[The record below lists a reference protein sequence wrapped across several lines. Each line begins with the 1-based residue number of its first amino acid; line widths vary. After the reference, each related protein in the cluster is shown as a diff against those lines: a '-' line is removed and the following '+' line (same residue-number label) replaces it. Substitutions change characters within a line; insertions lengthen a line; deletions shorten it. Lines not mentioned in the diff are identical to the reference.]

1 MDTGSLSVAR
11 FRHTA
16 TLLQNGMVLAAGGR
30 GIDLSLLGSAELY
43 DPATG
48 TWMDT
53 GSLVTPRAQFTATLL
68 PDAKV
73 LIAGGEGGGEP
84 TASAELYDPASGTWT
99 ETGRLVTGRAA
110 HTATLLP
117 DSRVLIAAGYA
128 SPVYSRAS
136 SPAFDHRPLASA
148 ELGTA
153 TATPTPTPTP
163 GPITLSAA
171 GHKVGGIN
179 TVHLTWSGATSANI
193 DVYRDRVV
201 IATVPNTGSDTDS
214 TGDTGRARY
223 TYKVCEAGTMT
234 CSNDA
239 TVRFRQ

>member
-1 MDTGSLSVAR
+1 
-11 FRHTA
+11 
-16 TLLQNGMVLAAGGR
+16 
-30 GIDLSLLGSAELY
+30 
-43 DPATG
+43 
-48 TWMDT
+48 MDT
-53 GSLVTPRAQFTATLL
+53 GSLVTPPAQTTSRVQ

-73 LIAGGEGGGEP
+73 PVAGGHDRGDAI
-84 TASAELYDPASGTWT
+84 ASAELYDPASGTWT

-153 TATPTPTPTP
+153 TATPTPTVTPTPTATPTPTPTP

-171 GHKVGGIN
+171 G
-179 TVHLTWSGATSANI
+179 
-193 DVYRDRVV
+193 
-201 IATVPNTGSDTDS
+201 
-214 TGDTGRARY
+214 
-223 TYKVCEAGTMT
+223 
-234 CSNDA
+234 
-239 TVRFRQ
+239 